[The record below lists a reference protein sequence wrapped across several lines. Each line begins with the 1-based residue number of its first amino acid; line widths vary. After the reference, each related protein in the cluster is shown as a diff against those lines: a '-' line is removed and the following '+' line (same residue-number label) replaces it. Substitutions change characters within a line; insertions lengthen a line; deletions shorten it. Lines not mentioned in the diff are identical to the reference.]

1 MGRLGGSFTTTR
13 DFTQGNMGALTRSK
27 WSLTTSFL
35 SALIYEIRGI
45 TAATLAHR
53 AVCISPPPITATS
66 SSFLPPR
73 RHYCLHY
80 HCRFIISQHSVTL
93 RRRRQAVK
101 CTFSSS
107 SVCLYARCS
116 SGSDSVGPPCL
127 PGVREWHQFR
137 GHGGRRSMSDAG
149 VTCRPNTTTG
159 TLEEG
164 RMIARSYRALFW
176 THTHKHYMQDRN
188 IAREKPVCSLQKVIK
203 NEKSITNA

>member
-1 MGRLGGSFTTTR
+1 
-13 DFTQGNMGALTRSK
+13 MGALSRSK

-53 AVCISPPPITATS
+53 AVCISPPPIIATS

-93 RRRRQAVK
+93 RRRQAVK

-107 SVCLYARCS
+107 SVCLYASCS

-137 GHGGRRSMSDAG
+137 GHGGRRRSMSDAG

-159 TLEEG
+159 TLGEG

-188 IAREKPVCSLQKVIK
+188 IAREKPVCSLQNVIK